1 MSHKVNRW
9 KNVQLVPA
17 LGVFLLV
24 GGAVRTRSC
33 DDCQHRI
40 HKAEENFRKAVHRYG
55 EHSRQ
60 AEERRHQLEQAERSC
75 RGNRDRH

>member
-1 MSHKVNRW
+1 MLHKVKGW

-17 LGVFLLV
+17 LGVFLLM

-33 DDCQHRI
+33 DNCQHRI
-40 HKAEENFRKAVHRYG
+40 QKAEQNLRKAVHRYG

-60 AEERRHQLEQAERSC
+60 AEERRRELERVERSC
-75 RGNRDRH
+75 GDNRRR